1 MMNKKRVLEL
11 VEKALLSGNPYKEK
25 SVLFF
30 FDKEERYIF
39 AGEVFTADQLDNEYR
54 KTAEK
59 DIVNGYNERSVGYYD
74 KWYRYTRADQ
84 GRAYDLGVREA
95 ANNEKCTNEMH
106 IIECIH

>member
-1 MMNKKRVLEL
+1 MNKKRIAEL
-11 VEKALLSGNPYKEK
+11 VERALQSGNPYKK
-25 SVLFF
+25 NSVKFF
-30 FDKEERYIF
+30 IDREERFIF
-39 AGEVFTADQLDNEYR
+39 AGSVFTADQLDNEYK

-59 DIVNGYNERSVGYYD
+59 DILNGYSERLVGYYD
-74 KWYRYTRADQ
+74 KWYRYTRADE